1 MPCYRCGARQTDP
14 VRGASPWRRGVRSDA
29 QVLICPDCQRAHDL
43 QLDTCFSCGS
53 TTLVC
58 RLGEVECRSCGHVR
72 NAGEGGPRRDYR
84 RPSVPAD
91 LAAEVEAALSR
102 VLGRS

>member
-1 MPCYRCGARQTDP
+1 M
-14 VRGASPWRRGVRSDA
+14 RSDV
-29 QVLICPDCQRAHDL
+29 QVLICPGCQRAHDL
-43 QLDTCFSCGS
+43 ELDGCSSCGS
-53 TTLVC
+53 TSLVC

-72 NAGEGGPRRDYR
+72 SAGEGGPPYDFR

>member
-1 MPCYRCGARQTDP
+1 M
-14 VRGASPWRRGVRSDA
+14 RSDA

-43 QLDTCFSCGS
+43 ELDACFSCGS

-72 NAGEGGPRRDYR
+72 NAGEGGPRRL
-84 RPSVPAD
+84 SVPAD